1 VTALGHAAPAPE
13 PPEPTVNTPFCN
25 HCGAPIEP
33 RSRADRRTCSTTCRV
48 AFWRANKAQ
57 RRLSSAPGD
66 QDDASVETVRHTS
79 L

>member
-1 VTALGHAAPAPE
+1 MIEALALRPCAR
-13 PPEPTVNTPFCN
+13 
-25 HCGAPIEP
+25 CGAPLEP

-57 RRLSSAPGD
+57 RRPNRPRRGVDTGPAAID
-66 QDDASVETVRHTS
+66 RHAA